1 MREIV
6 LDTETTGL
14 SHSNGDRIIEIAC
27 IELMNHIPTGRTFQ
41 RYLNPERLVS
51 ADAFAIHG
59 LSDTFLADKPRFAEI
74 IVELDEF
81 IGDAPLVIHNAEFD
95 MGFINAEL
103 ARLGRPP
110 LDLSRAVDTVTIARR
125 KFPGSPVSLDALC
138 KRFAVDNSART
149 KHGALLDV
157 ELLAEVYLEL
167 VGGRQ
172 AGLALLAEADASGNV
187 TVEVDLVGRTT
198 AARPPRHFAP
208 TPEVLAAHA
217 ELLKSLTDPIWLKP

>member
-1 MREIV
+1 
-6 LDTETTGL
+6 
-14 SHSNGDRIIEIAC
+14 
-27 IELMNHIPTGRTFQ
+27 
-41 RYLNPERLVS
+41 
-51 ADAFAIHG
+51 
-59 LSDTFLADKPRFAEI
+59 
-74 IVELDEF
+74 
-81 IGDAPLVIHNAEFD
+81 

-172 AGLALLAEADASGNV
+172 AGLALLAEADASGHV

-208 TPEVLAAHA
+208 SPEELAAHA
-217 ELLKSLTDPIWLKP
+217 ELVKSLTDPIWLKP

>member
-14 SHSNGDRIIEIAC
+14 SAAGGDRIIEIAC
-27 IELMNHIPTGRTFQ
+27 VELFNHIPTGRSFQ
-41 RYLNPERLVS
+41 RYLNPERNVS

-59 LSDTFLADKPRFAEI
+59 LSDVFLADKPRFAEI
-74 IVELDEF
+74 LADLETF
-81 IGDAPLVIHNAEFD
+81 IADSPLVIHNAEFD

-103 ARLGRPP
+103 ARLGRSP
-110 LDLSRAVDTVTIARR
+110 LDPTRAVDTVTIARR
-125 KFPGSPVSLDALC
+125 KFPGAPASLDALC
-138 KRFAVDNSART
+138 KRFGVDNSART

-172 AGLALLAEADASGNV
+172 AGLALLAEPGRAADGSADP
-187 TVEVDLVGRTT
+187 ELVGRTT
-198 AARPPRHFAP
+198 AARPPRQFAP
-208 TPEVLAAHA
+208 SPEELAAHA
-217 ELLKSLTDPIWLKP
+217 ELVKSLADPIWLKA

>member
-74 IVELDEF
+74 IAELDEF

-208 TPEVLAAHA
+208 TPEELAAHA